1 MGKRLMSGKDAK
13 SKGKKFSHGSNRGEP
28 GVVKWDEEKH
38 KWIYVGKKQQMTY
51 CKNCGHESHCGNPLR
66 KMIDKSQ
73 PHAVGLTEIEVCKM
87 CRCELCEE
95 ETKVVYKRYSELC
108 YHDQSDWDWE

>member
-1 MGKRLMSGKDAK
+1 M
-13 SKGKKFSHGSNRGEP
+13 
-28 GVVKWDEEKH
+28 
-38 KWIYVGKKQQMTY
+38 IY

-95 ETKVVYKRYSELC
+95 NHR
-108 YHDQSDWDWE
+108 

>member
-38 KWIYVGKKQQMTY
+38 KWIYLGKK
-51 CKNCGHESHCGNPLR
+51 
-66 KMIDKSQ
+66 
-73 PHAVGLTEIEVCKM
+73 
-87 CRCELCEE
+87 
-95 ETKVVYKRYSELC
+95 
-108 YHDQSDWDWE
+108 